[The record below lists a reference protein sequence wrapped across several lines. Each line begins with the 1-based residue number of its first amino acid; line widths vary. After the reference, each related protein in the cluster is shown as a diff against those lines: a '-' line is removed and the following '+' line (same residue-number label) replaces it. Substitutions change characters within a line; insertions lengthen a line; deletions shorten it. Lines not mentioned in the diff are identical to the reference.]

1 MDLSGKTVILTG
13 ATGGIGAPLCRAL
26 VEAGAQVLAVGR
38 NHRRLNQLQRDLPIG
53 RVNCVMADLATTEG
67 REHLVN
73 LAHQLRPT
81 PSVLVIGH
89 AQSAF
94 GIFADQDAAS
104 LEALLQTNL
113 VGTTL
118 LIHGLMPLL
127 RAQGQA
133 SVAVIGS
140 TFGSL
145 AFPGFAAYS
154 ATKFALRGLVEALA
168 REHADT
174 ALKFQYLSPRA
185 THTSFNSPAVNAL
198 NAELKVACDE
208 PEAVARQLVD
218 ALIRGDL
225 RRQLGWPEKLFAR
238 LNGAFPGLV
247 DRSLRSKLQII
258 RRHAKGQKTSSQEAT
273 THEALL
279 R

>member
-1 MDLSGKTVILTG
+1 MDLTGKTVILTG
-13 ATGGIGAPLCRAL
+13 ATGGIGAPLCRVL
-26 VEAGAQVLAVGR
+26 IESGAQVLAVGR

-53 RVNCVMADLATTEG
+53 RVNCVLADLATAEG
-67 REHLVN
+67 REHLVD
-73 LAHQLRPT
+73 LAHQLRPA

-94 GIFADQDAAS
+94 GIFADQDSAS
-104 LEALLQTNL
+104 VENLLQTNL

-118 LIHGLMPLL
+118 LIHGLLPLL
-127 RAQGQA
+127 RSQGQA

-145 AFPGFAAYS
+145 GFPGFAAYS
-154 ATKFALRGLVEALA
+154 ATKFGLRGLIEALA

-174 ALKFQYLSPRA
+174 TLRFQYFSPRA
-185 THTSFNSPAVNAL
+185 THTPFNSPAVDAL
-198 NAELKVACDE
+198 NAELKVACDD
-208 PEAVARQLVD
+208 PEAVARQLVN
-218 ALIRGDL
+218 ALGRGDL

-258 RRHAKGQKTSSQEAT
+258 RRHAKGQKTLTQEAI
-273 THEALL
+273 THEALT